1 MASVKRLLTKT
12 HRGTGSKGSLKT
24 LLSGTKSSSTP
35 KAYLPVRRSG
45 GPRAR

>member
-1 MASVKRLLTKT
+1 MASVKRLLAKT
-12 HRGTGSKGSLKT
+12 HRGSGSKGTLKT
-24 LLSGTKSSSTP
+24 LLSGTKSNSRP